1 VKSLINNA
9 ADKGEQEPYLI
20 SIAERAESVMS
31 ALEDR
36 QTSTQEALDQI
47 ETIVREK
54 LEADKARKESGL
66 DTPTFTIYWLLRQ
79 QGLEDAIALAKEINS
94 VCGRFP
100 NYRSNAGRIPPVKGG
115 DLQSSAE
122 GRERETDGRHHRADS
137 KAPKAMKP
145 IGTAQFK
152 EKVSL
157 WAKRIR
163 VHSSQVRMQRM
174 TRKLGSCSTAGW
186 VSFARDLLG
195 TSSAFQDY
203 VIVHQLLHLKV
214 PNHGKLFKSYLTAY
228 LPDWKRYAPLADRR

>member
-9 ADKGEQEPYLI
+9 ADKGEQEPYFI

-94 VCGRFP
+94 VYGRFP
-100 NYRSNAGRIPPVKGG
+100 NYRSNADEYRQLKAEIYKV
-115 DLQSSAE
+115 LQ
-122 GRERETDGRHHRADS
+122 
-137 KAPKAMKP
+137 
-145 IGTAQFK
+145 
-152 EKVSL
+152 KVVSG
-157 WAKRIR
+157 KRMVDITE
-163 VHSSQVRMQRM
+163 QIL
-174 TRKLGSCSTAGW
+174 KL
-186 VSFARDLLG
+186 
-195 TSSAFQDY
+195 
-203 VIVHQLLHLKV
+203 
-214 PNHGKLFKSYLTAY
+214 
-228 LPDWKRYAPLADRR
+228 RRQ